1 VTTNEKTPF
10 KKEFDFAAEDF
21 IHFIQVE
28 KGLSKNTILSYG
40 NDLESY
46 GLYMDQVERIQGLA
60 NIMRIHIIGYLKYL
74 KERDLTARTMARQLA
89 TIRSFHQFLIREV
102 DGMKDDPSLLIE
114 IPKAPKVLPK
124 VLSLTEVEALLEVSD
139 SSEFGLRDKAMLE
152 LLYATGMRVSELLS
166 LNLSDVNLTMG
177 FVRCLG
183 KGSKERIIPLGKL
196 AINSIEQYLKMAR
209 MKLIGKKQNDALF
222 LNHHGNRMSRQGF
235 WKNLKK
241 QAEKANIQHELTP
254 HTLRHSFATHLLEN
268 GADLRSVQEML
279 GHADIST
286 TQIYTHVTKSRLKDV
301 YKEFHPRA

>member
-124 VLSLTEVEALLEVSD
+124 VLSLAEVEALLEVSD